1 MKIHVKVSFPIIL
14 NFDDDLFKD
23 ISKSYCNR
31 FNLFSLIE
39 VCLDLTLKTSV
50 HYWPYYSNWSW
61 SFGNCDAISNANNY
75 TIPPYEG
82 GKEYNQTC
90 CFNTS
95 PDNWVFELKCLSF
108 KPYGWKEGFIT
119 VDGKK
124 YCDNFPS
131 GVLMTAYV
139 EKNPCKYYSS

>member
-1 MKIHVKVSFPIIL
+1 MGIDSIF
-14 NFDDDLFKD
+14 FA
-23 ISKSYCNR
+23 
-31 FNLFSLIE
+31 LIE

-61 SFGNCDAISNANNY
+61 SLGNCDANSNSNNY

-95 PDNWVFELKCLSF
+95 PDNWVFELKCKSIY
-108 KPYGWKEGFIT
+108 YGWDDGFIM

-131 GVLMTAYV
+131 GTLMSVYV

>member
-1 MKIHVKVSFPIIL
+1 MCF
-14 NFDDDLFKD
+14 
-23 ISKSYCNR
+23 
-31 FNLFSLIE
+31 
-39 VCLDLTLKTSV
+39 DLTLKTSV
-50 HYWPYYSNWSW
+50 HYWPYHSNWSW
-61 SFGNCDAISNANNY
+61 SFGNCDANSNANNY